1 MAHRDDVEALRARL
15 EAQERE
21 LRDAKA
27 ELDVLRAAVHR
38 DRGGDAS
45 FGAGAPFEGT
55 DTTSPAMGFGPT
67 PGPLEPL
74 RTASSRRLGLFL
86 AVAATLLFGAML
98 VTTPCP
104 SRHRRFEVRPTPTA
118 TVGGSAT
125 AAPLFAPFV
134 RFARVVD
141 PGTPAVLGEGETCA
155 VEVTPVTD
163 SSFDCRVVVRCGDR
177 VLYGRDEARGGTGY
191 NRCGPVPSLIVDR
204 DVTGDDGD
212 PRLRVDLASGE
223 VVVEEALGLGVQ
235 RVELALLPAE

>member
-38 DRGGDAS
+38 DRGSDAS
-45 FGAGAPFEGT
+45 SGFGAPFEGT
-55 DTTSPAMGFGPT
+55 DANPPAMGFGPT
-67 PGPLEPL
+67 PSPLEPL
-74 RTASSRRLGLFL
+74 RAATSRRFGLFF
-86 AVAATLLFGAML
+86 AVSATLLVGAML
-98 VTTPCP
+98 MSAPCP
-104 SRHRRFEVRPTPTA
+104 SRHRRVEVHRAPAIAAAANA
-118 TVGGSAT
+118 TD
-125 AAPLFAPFV
+125 APLFEPFV
-134 RFARVVD
+134 RFARVID
-141 PGTPAVLGEGETCA
+141 PGTPAVLGAGEACA

-177 VLYGRDEARGGTGY
+177 VLYGRDEVRGGTGY
-191 NRCGPVPSLIVDR
+191 NHCGPVPSLIVDR
-204 DVTGDDGD
+204 DVTDDDGD

-235 RVELALLPAE
+235 RVELALLDEE

>member
-1 MAHRDDVEALRARL
+1 MAHRDDVDALRARL

-38 DRGGDAS
+38 DRGSDAS
-45 FGAGAPFEGT
+45 AGAAAPFEAP
-55 DTTSPAMGFGPT
+55 DAMGLGPM
-67 PGPLEPL
+67 PSLLEPL
-74 RTASSRRLGLFL
+74 RAATARRLGLL
-86 AVAATLLFGAML
+86 VAVGATLLVGAML
-98 VTTPCP
+98 MTTPCP
-104 SRHRRFEVRPTPTA
+104 SRHRRIDVRPAPTA
-118 TVGGSAT
+118 PLGARADV
-125 AAPLFAPFV
+125 APAFAPFV

-141 PGTPAVLGEGETCA
+141 PGTPAVLGAGEACA

-177 VLYGRDEARGGTGY
+177 ILYGRDEARGGTGY

-212 PRLRVDLASGE
+212 PRLRLDLASGE
-223 VVVEEALGLGVQ
+223 LVVEEALGLGVQ
-235 RVELALLPAE
+235 RVEFALLPPE